1 MGILFYN
8 RQDFWEQTK
17 FFGKRVSFRKKRMIA
32 EQNGWLRKKKRHKER
47 TKQKHINERFK
58 YCFLLNEQIF
68 QKILKRTTFWS
79 KILKKMFYWMDY
91 FFEQSFEKNNRF
103 LLLNKRFYWTNDF
116 TEWSLSEKT
125 NENIE
130 NFGNERNHI
139 LLTIK
144 KKTNKMDCSRT
155 KNERNEKKV

>member
-1 MGILFYN
+1 
-8 RQDFWEQTK
+8 
-17 FFGKRVSFRKKRMIA
+17 
-32 EQNGWLRKKKRHKER
+32 
-47 TKQKHINERFK
+47 
-58 YCFLLNEQIF
+58 
-68 QKILKRTTFWS
+68 
-79 KILKKMFYWMDY
+79 MFYWMDY

-144 KKTNKMDCSRT
+144 KPNKMDCSRT
-155 KNERNEKKV
+155 KNERNEKRFNMPISRYRGFVNPADIEMQFLKPVQHESQHLQIYCSRIKSKFYLILLMVCSLKWRLIA